1 MDDVRLPIQ
10 TIREGEKITKICVED
25 VYKILNR
32 LVDSINRNYEK
43 SMDIVDSVYK
53 DYGDYAGELIVGTG
67 ISQPCSGDQFNE
79 LIGSE
84 IAFRKAKLNANLKK
98 RNLLI
103 RIFKQWFKAIGQFE
117 EELNKI
123 DNFIIK
129 DLEGIRKYN
138 PEYLQH
144 LDKELG
150 LMNYDK
156 L

>member
-32 LVDSINRNYEK
+32 LVDSMNRNYEK

-53 DYGDYAGELIVGTG
+53 DYEDYEGELIVGTG

-79 LIGSE
+79 LIGNE

-103 RIFKQWFKAIGQFE
+103 RIFRQWLKVIDQFN
-117 EELNKI
+117 EELDKV
-123 DNFIIK
+123 DAFIIK

-138 PEYLQH
+138 PEYLQY
-144 LDKELG
+144 LDRDLG
-150 LMNYDK
+150 VK
-156 L
+156 KS